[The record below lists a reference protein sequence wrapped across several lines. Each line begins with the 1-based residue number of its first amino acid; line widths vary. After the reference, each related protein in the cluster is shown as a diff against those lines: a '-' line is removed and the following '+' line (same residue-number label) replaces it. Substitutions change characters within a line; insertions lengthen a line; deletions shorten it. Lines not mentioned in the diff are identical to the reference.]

1 MTHDSFH
8 RHKDSEDLEIGMLVM
23 GHCPIF
29 KEFGITVIESNLL
42 FRPYEH
48 GSDIDLRGSLVLSL
62 ELDVSWEA
70 LTTLAVRGVSR
81 RRRERWRSIRV
92 LVRVLRRL
100 QGQI

>member
-1 MTHDSFH
+1 MGRAWREGDEDSLSKRLQLRFL
-8 RHKDSEDLEIGMLVM
+8 DGS
-23 GHCPIF
+23 
-29 KEFGITVIESNLL
+29 
-42 FRPYEH
+42 PYEH
-48 GSDIDLRGSLVLSL
+48 GSDIDLTGSLVLPL

-92 LVRVLRRL
+92 LVHVLRRL